1 MTERADSLLLRTIG
15 LTKIFRGDGVSVPAL
30 RGVDMALHPGE
41 FAAIIGPSGSGKST
55 LLHVVGGLEPPTSGE
70 IWLNG
75 ERVDRRARLG
85 GQSLR
90 RRHIGFVFQFFNL
103 VSNMTVADN
112 VELAA
117 LMGGATRKRARERRE
132 ELLAELGLEAK
143 ANAAPARLSGGEQQ
157 RVALARAMANRP
169 SLLLADEPTGN
180 LDSTAS
186 QAVIRLLA
194 TAHAGGQ
201 AILLVTH
208 DARVASTADRVISSS
223 TGPSSMTP
231 RWSGLGWGRTTRHRD
246 RSAPANAAAGGCP
259 EAARVSGARSPPL
272 DRCRHARQRRAGS
285 PWRAWW
291 LASSVPFCCRP
302 GYSRRRLHPG
312 RDCSREQGRAH
323 LAASRP
329 RHGCGQPP
337 VPPGVTGSPAGRR
350 VPRRRRR
357 FCRGSGAECR
367 TAGYEPASAPPA
379 GPSWRPVTG

>member
-1 MTERADSLLLRTIG
+1 VTERADSLLLRTIG
-15 LTKIFRGDGVSVPAL
+15 LTKIFRGDGASVPAL
-30 RGVDMALHPGE
+30 RGVDMALHHGE

-75 ERVDRRARLG
+75 DRVDRLSQARWAI
-85 GQSLR
+85 LR

-143 ANAAPARLSGGEQQ
+143 ASAAPARLSGGEQQ

-194 TAHAGGQ
+194 AAHADGQ

-208 DARVASTADRVISSS
+208 DARVASAADRVISFFDG
-223 TGPSSMTP
+223 TVIDDAAMVLP
-231 RWSGLGWGRTTRHRD
+231 RLGANHGATDSG
-246 RSAPANAAAGGCP
+246 
-259 EAARVSGARSPPL
+259 V
-272 DRCRHARQRRAGS
+272 
-285 PWRAWW
+285 
-291 LASSVPFCCRP
+291 
-302 GYSRRRLHPG
+302 
-312 RDCSREQGRAH
+312 
-323 LAASRP
+323 RP
-329 RHGCGQPP
+329 RTPLP
-337 VPPGVTGSPAGRR
+337 DVLKL
-350 VPRRRRR
+350 
-357 FCRGSGAECR
+357 RG
-367 TAGYEPASAPPA
+367 
-379 GPSWRPVTG
+379 